1 MFESGVPSGAGVEF
15 DSDFTSVGDA
25 DLTVGIAVD
34 VDDTVDLDLEDLL
47 EVGDETNRES
57 FSGDSL
63 NFTTL
68 LGLEALDAPL
78 PEDVAFAE
86 GVDLADL
93 VPDMVESV
101 MS

>member
-1 MFESGVPSGAGVEF
+1 MLESGVPSGAGVEF
-15 DSDFTSVGDA
+15 ESDFASVGDA
-25 DLTVGIAVD
+25 DLTAGIAVGVAD
-34 VDDTVDLDLEDLL
+34 AVDLDLEDLL

-68 LGLEALDAPL
+68 LGFEALDPPL

-86 GVDLADL
+86 AVDLADL
-93 VPDMVESV
+93 GPDMVECV